1 MRPIVGPLTA
11 LAVLIFGLLLPQVSL
26 PTASAD
32 AAHKLFLPVVLQPD
46 ASPEPLEP
54 FLSNGSFEDGW
65 VDLPPAPGNL
75 INQQPNSWT
84 LDWVEPGHAMF
95 GSGDI
100 AHGVPECVHKLT
112 YQLPPHE
119 QFGGSDPLILDG
131 DATYKVF
138 HFAAAFGVTLTQVIT
153 DAPPASTWTLTTPIR
168 VHHQGAYDLSDV
180 EAGVW
185 VNGVGGWISG
195 LVLGDR
201 TWNFV
206 TSTFTVPD
214 DGHMEIVVRLKSR
227 WDRGKDFFIDNIH
240 LEQVIA
246 P

>member
-1 MRPIVGPLTA
+1 MRQTVYVVIALT
-11 LAVLIFGLLLPQVSL
+11 VLVFGLTFRRQGLSTARAAVNQRMYLPI
-26 PTASAD
+26 
-32 AAHKLFLPVVLQPD
+32 VLQPD
-46 ASPEPLEP
+46 VPPAPLEP
-54 FLSNGSFEDGW
+54 FVRNGSFEDGW
-65 VDLPPAPGNL
+65 VNLPPAPGNL
-75 INQQPNSWT
+75 INQQPTSWL

-95 GSGDI
+95 GSDDI
-100 AHGVPECVHKLT
+100 AHGVPECVHKLA

-119 QFGGSDPLILDG
+119 QPGGSDPLILEG

-153 DAPPASTWTLTTPIR
+153 EAPPASTWTLTTPVR

-180 EAGVW
+180 EVGVW

-201 TWNFV
+201 TWNYV
-206 TSTFTVPD
+206 TSTFTVPG
-214 DGHMEIVVRLKSR
+214 DGQVEIMLRLKSR
-227 WDRGKDFFIDNIH
+227 WDRGKDFFIDDIH
-240 LEQVIA
+240 LEQVMA